1 MGKPTVLVVEDE
13 RDIQDL
19 VEFNL
24 RQAGYKVIKAGDGLE
39 GLRLAQSEHPDLV
52 VLDLMLPSMDGKEVC
67 RRLKQGEGTR
77 GIPVLMLT
85 ALADET
91 DRIIGFEIGADDYL
105 TKPFSP
111 RELVLRIQAILRRS
125 AEPETGQAV
134 LRFDNLVIDPERHR
148 VEADGEELE
157 LTATE
162 FRLLHHLASHAGKVQ
177 TREVLLEKV
186 WGYAYE
192 GYARTVDTHVR
203 RLRKKLGDIC
213 EVIETI
219 RGIGYRFRGGE

>member
-24 RQAGYKVIKAGDGLE
+24 RQAGYKVLKAGDGLE
-39 GLRLAQSEHPDLV
+39 GLRLAQTETPDLV
-52 VLDLMLPSMDGKEVC
+52 VLDLMLPGMDGKEVC
-67 RRLKQGEGTR
+67 RRLKQGESTR

-85 ALADET
+85 ALAEET

-111 RELVLRIQAILRRS
+111 RELSLRIQAILRRT
-125 AEPETGQAV
+125 AEPDAPGGLLRRDGLFIDPDRHLVEVEGQAV
-134 LRFDNLVIDPERHR
+134 
-148 VEADGEELE
+148 E

-177 TREVLLEKV
+177 TREVLLERV

-203 RLRKKLGDIC
+203 RLRKKLGGLS
-213 EVIETI
+213 EAIETI
-219 RGIGYRFRGGE
+219 RGIGYRYRSGE